1 MDEYNYTP
9 ELYTLI
15 DEEGVS
21 QTFEMLDAMELD
33 DNKYYAMVP
42 YFEDPNDLINADGD
56 LVILKSD
63 YVDGEEMLVSID
75 DDDEFDR
82 IGAIFM
88 KRLEEMFEGEDEDEC
103 ECGHCHCEDDE
114 CGCDDDDHDCGCGC
128 CHHHS

>member
-42 YFEDPNDLINADGD
+42 YYEDPNDLINANGE

-82 IGAIFM
+82 VATVF
-88 KRLEEMFEGEDEDEC
+88 EEILSEFFELDIED
-103 ECGHCHCEDDE
+103 
-114 CGCDDDDHDCGCGC
+114 
-128 CHHHS
+128 